1 MAAIR
6 NTNVPYTLHL
16 QLDAVAQMN
25 IGVQE
30 LVLIFLVALL
40 LFGPS
45 RLPEI
50 ARLLAKI
57 VREVHKA
64 LDEIKRE
71 ISDNNKFEG

>member
-1 MAAIR
+1 
-6 NTNVPYTLHL
+6 
-16 QLDAVAQMN
+16 MN

-40 LFGPS
+40 LFGPT

-50 ARLLAKI
+50 ARLLGKI
-57 VREVHKA
+57 VREIHRA

-71 ISDNNKFEG
+71 ISDDDKFEG

>member
-1 MAAIR
+1 
-6 NTNVPYTLHL
+6 V
-16 QLDAVAQMN
+16 N

-40 LFGPS
+40 LFGPK

-57 VREVHKA
+57 VREIRRA
-64 LDEIKRE
+64 FDEIKRE
-71 ISDNNKFEG
+71 ISGDDKFEG